1 MIQNFLLFLDD
12 NLVNNTFD
20 IIWDFLMDTGQGNVV
35 ETREPD
41 VRSSEFRTQSWTQT
55 IRKKMGK
62 VKYIEYLEISKV
74 DKMTLDM

>member
-1 MIQNFLLFLDD
+1 M
-12 NLVNNTFD
+12 
-20 IIWDFLMDTGQGNVV
+20 V

-55 IRKKMGK
+55 IRRKMGK
-62 VKYIEYLEISKV
+62 VKYLEYLEISKV